1 MGRTVRHTVGGAAER
16 HAVLTSGSSARRR
29 GTSLVEL
36 VVALTLTGLVLAAA
50 SSSLLRQQRG
60 FRWIGDVTGVESQ
73 MRPLAQTLSADLALL
88 DAMADDVVGGQA
100 SDSTLQIRATVASSL
115 ACDTAT
121 SIVTL
126 IPESTT
132 GVAVSGSARAAAL
145 GDSLWFLTDSLGWQA
160 KRITSVSRVSA
171 GCSSPAVSAGATTR
185 LVLDAPIDVP
195 GATPIRVTRQER
207 YLLYRASD
215 GAWYFG
221 ISDWSAATGRFAS
234 PQPVAGPFLRTAS
247 EARTGFRYL
256 DASGN
261 AITPDGS
268 NERTIARIRVSSVSR
283 AGASGGAGG
292 VAPSAGIR
300 RDSADAALARPAAP

>member
-1 MGRTVRHTVGGAAER
+1 
-16 HAVLTSGSSARRR
+16 
-29 GTSLVEL
+29 VEL

-60 FRWIGDVTGVESQ
+60 FRWIGDVAGAESQ

-88 DAMADDVVGGQA
+88 DPVADDVVAGQA
-100 SDSTLQIRATVASSL
+100 SDSTLQLRATVASSL

-121 SIVTL
+121 STVTL

-132 GVAVSGSARAAAL
+132 GVAISGSARAAAA

-185 LVLDAPIDVP
+185 LVLNAPIDAP

-215 GAWYFG
+215 GAWYLG
-221 ISDWSAATGRFAS
+221 VSDWSVATGRFAS
-234 PQPVAGPFLRTAS
+234 PQPIAGPFLRVTS
-247 EARTGFRYL
+247 DGARTGFRYF
-256 DASGN
+256 DASGG
-261 AITPDGS
+261 AITPNGS

-283 AGASGGAGG
+283 VGAGG
-292 VAPSAGIR
+292 SAGGAARGAGGATTAADVR
-300 RDSADAALARPAAP
+300 RDSADAALARSIAP

>member
-1 MGRTVRHTVGGAAER
+1 M
-16 HAVLTSGSSARRR
+16 
-29 GTSLVEL
+29 
-36 VVALTLTGLVLAAA
+36 VALTLTALVLGTAA
-50 SSSLLRQQRG
+50 SSLLRQQRSLG
-60 FRWIGDVTGVESQ
+60 WVGAVTGAESQ
-73 MRPLAQTLSADLALL
+73 MRPLAQTFAAELALL
-88 DAMADDVVGGQA
+88 DPASGDVVAGQA
-100 SDSTLQIRATVASSL
+100 SDSTLQLRATVASSL
-115 ACDTAT
+115 SCDTAT
-121 SIVTL
+121 TAVTL
-126 IPESTT
+126 VPESDT
-132 GVAVSGSARAAAL
+132 GVAIAGSARVASA
-145 GDSLWFLTDSLGWQA
+145 GDSLWFLTDSLGWQSR
-160 KRITSVSRVSA
+160 RIVSVARVGAACRAPVAPAGPTIRLALDSA
-171 GCSSPAVSAGATTR
+171 MNA
-185 LVLDAPIDVP
+185 P
-195 GATPIRVTRQER
+195 GATPLRVTRQER
-207 YLLYRASD
+207 YQLYRASD